1 MKKSD
6 VKEALSLITDML
18 AGIHVKLQELD
29 NRLADIEAVEDLE
42 EDEVC
47 TECGRSHQKELADM
61 IGHIVHIQL
70 KDSEAGPWFF
80 VMCTGHSSLML
91 QELTK
96 PDVGEKIG
104 DPKWYSLNEIERIT
118 MEKTL

>member
-29 NRLADIEAVEDLE
+29 NRLADIEAGEDLE
-42 EDEVC
+42 DDVC
-47 TECGRSHQKELADM
+47 ECGQSHKQELADM
-61 IGHIVHIQL
+61 IGHIVHIEL

-91 QELTK
+91 QELTR
-96 PDVGEKIG
+96 PDIGEKIG